1 MYAIIDYKGNQILL
15 KEGLK
20 TRIPYTKECKVGSTV
35 KFENVLFYDD
45 GKKKHSGN
53 PFIKNM
59 NFQAKVLSHE
69 KDSKILIF
77 KQKRRKGHQKKNG
90 YRDNFTLIQVDKLSA
105 KSSST
110 TKKTT
115 SKAKTK
121 TKTKTK
127 KSTAAKTKKT
137 ASKTTKK

>member
-1 MYAIIDYKGNQILL
+1 MYAIVDYKGNQILL

-53 PFIKNM
+53 PFVKNM

-69 KDSKILIF
+69 KDSKILVF
-77 KQKRRKGHQKKNG
+77 KQKRRKGYQKKNG
-90 YRDNFTLIQVDKLSA
+90 YRDNFTLVQVDKLST
-105 KSSST
+105 KTS
-110 TKKTT
+110 TKKTI
-115 SKAKTK
+115 TK
-121 TKTKTK
+121 KSSTTKTK
-127 KSTAAKTKKT
+127 KSTTKKTKK
-137 ASKTTKK
+137 

>member
-121 TKTKTK
+121 

-137 ASKTTKK
+137 ATKTSKK

>member
-20 TRIPYTKECKVGSTV
+20 TRIPYTKEYKVGSTV

-77 KQKRRKGHQKKNG
+77 KQKWRKGHQKKNG

-121 TKTKTK
+121 
-127 KSTAAKTKKT
+127 KSTAA
-137 ASKTTKK
+137 

>member
-110 TKKTT
+110 TKKNT
-115 SKAKTK
+115 SKA
-121 TKTKTK
+121 KTK

-137 ASKTTKK
+137 ATKTTKK

>member
-69 KDSKILIF
+69 KDSKIF
-77 KQKRRKGHQKKNG
+77 VA
-90 YRDNFTLIQVDKLSA
+90 IQRTNINA
-105 KSSST
+105 QRNR
-110 TKKTT
+110 
-115 SKAKTK
+115 
-121 TKTKTK
+121 
-127 KSTAAKTKKT
+127 
-137 ASKTTKK
+137 

>member
-90 YRDNFTLIQVDKLSA
+90 YKDNFTLIQIDKLSTVKQVTKA
-105 KSSST
+105 KPSSKKTVAKKST
-110 TKKTT
+110 SKAATKKTT
-115 SKAKTK
+115 TK
-121 TKTKTK
+121 TSK
-127 KSTAAKTKKT
+127 K
-137 ASKTTKK
+137 

>member
-90 YRDNFTLIQVDKLSA
+90 YRNNFTLIQVDKLSA

-121 TKTKTK
+121 

-137 ASKTTKK
+137 ATKTTKK

>member
-110 TKKTT
+110 TKKAT
-115 SKAKTK
+115 SKA
-121 TKTKTK
+121 KTK

-137 ASKTTKK
+137 ATKTTKK

>member
-77 KQKRRKGHQKKNG
+77 KQKRRKGHQKKKWLQ
-90 YRDNFTLIQVDKLSA
+90 R
-105 KSSST
+105 
-110 TKKTT
+110 
-115 SKAKTK
+115 
-121 TKTKTK
+121 
-127 KSTAAKTKKT
+127 
-137 ASKTTKK
+137 